1 MYTPKRQQLR
11 VENATLT
18 AGVTAAVRLDQ
29 IQPIASIAGGH
40 TYLRSLLI
48 EVSATLVGNA
58 SDVIGEDHL
67 HDLFSTIMLRLPG
80 LDRPMIEFSTFA
92 GSRLRYTQH
101 FLSGKR
107 SRAANGGAG
116 GNVTPAA
123 AGGTTYR
130 LKYEIRFYLDRGV
143 RESDLGMP
151 IAFLREAADLELTVA
166 NTAAGGVF
174 GAVIAAGAVTLT
186 ACTAELYE
194 RPEFVLPAFFAWQLF
209 RLNQI
214 QGNLPVAGRVL
225 IGMIEV
231 AAQTNAVGQAVIA
244 TGDRLTVQVSCD
256 GRMVC
261 ERVRS
266 QSLITQWC
274 NYVAKA
280 RAEELADEEA
290 GTNSWAP
297 IFFPQAG
304 DNAVKLTQAPLCVG
318 RPEYLFTGAD
328 TSPDLLVLTT
338 DLNDRQASLNRVAR
352 AGVATPDDWDTMPD
366 KYLTAKTASKQP
378 TAKGPDSGARVPLR
392 LHLTVP
398 GKRPAAKG

>member
-29 IQPIASIAGGH
+29 IQPVASIAGGH

-48 EVSATLVGNA
+48 EVLATIQGNA

-67 HDLFSTIMLRLPG
+67 HDFFSSIMLRLPG
-80 LDRPMIEFSTFA
+80 LDRPMIELSTFA
-92 GSRLRYTQH
+92 GSRLRYH
-101 FLSGKR
+101 MHMISGKR
-107 SRAANGGAG
+107 CRAANGGAG

-123 AGGTTYR
+123 TAGTAYR

-143 RESDLGMP
+143 RESDFGMP

-166 NTAAGGVF
+166 NTAAGGVY
-174 GAVIAAGAVTLT
+174 GAVCNVLSATLT

-194 RPEFVLPAFFAWQLF
+194 RPEFVLPAFYSLQLF

-225 IGMIEV
+225 ISLQEV

-244 TGDRLTVQVSCD
+244 AGDRATVQVSCD

-274 NYVAKA
+274 NYVATA
-280 RAEELADEEA
+280 RAEELADEES

-304 DNAVKLTQAPLCVG
+304 YGNVKLTQAPLCVG
-318 RPEYLFTGAD
+318 RPEYLFTGSD
-328 TSPDLLVLTT
+328 TSPDLLALTT

-352 AGVATPDDWDTMPD
+352 AGVATPRDWDSNPD
-366 KYLTAKTASKQP
+366 QYLTAKTASKQP
-378 TAKGPDSGARVPLR
+378 TSKGPDSGARVPLR
-392 LHLTVP
+392 LHLEPVG
-398 GKRPAAKG
+398 GKR